1 MTAGIVLGLVALCL
15 TSSLVNSQSADTN
28 VTDYIYWKKSDI
40 TAWHQYFPSRVLEEE
55 RQTNIAAVAAVSS
68 LALSLKES
76 LSKIVVFQAQE
87 LLTAQQMM
95 AGTDAEGCVNGIS
108 DYMSKAIAE
117 EISNYKD
124 CAADA
129 LPKLNRLNRTWAR
142 IRATYMN
149 AFNKVLVRIDTCAK
163 TYPNKDSID
172 RLKSCVEAMTGSYFT
187 VANSTQKAL
196 FPSPSMTYFQNVV
209 VGCASDAA
217 TAVADKGS
225 QFLQKLLECSALDS
239 DIDQTTYA
247 DQLSQW
253 QGYNDTL
260 ASQIL
265 TAQNINYNQV
275 LAVENEMIK
284 FYNLKKEALE
294 TYVIASRGLAFYLNR
309 MYSYLSDYYNTVT
322 ETSFDNP
329 GDSACIASTTASLQS
344 VVNSVARQSL
354 SCDQDIVNKTKH
366 MMCQITGDFSS
377 LNSLMPSIGNVAIL
391 NCTAR
396 GYIYAPNTIANCF
409 NLVSWQF
416 DIEYT
421 NRNSD
426 ISKNVAVL
434 TDYVQTFFSGSD
446 LPCGGSTLKAA
457 YLSAEVAL
465 YNLQRCIYITSGTVY
480 SVTTPQPN
488 TTPQST
494 NEFNSYPY

>member
-15 TSSLVNSQSADTN
+15 TSSVVNSQSADTN
-28 VTDYIYWKKSDI
+28 VTDYVYWKKTDI
-40 TAWHQYFPSRVLEEE
+40 RAWHLYFPSRVLEEE
-55 RQTNIAAVAAVSS
+55 RQTNLAAVAAVSS
-68 LALSLKES
+68 LAASLSNS
-76 LSKIVVFQAQE
+76 LSKIVEFQAQE

-108 DYMSKAIAE
+108 DYMSKAIAD
-117 EISNYKD
+117 EISNYND

-129 LPKLNRLNRTWAR
+129 SSKLKRLNQSWAR
-142 IRATYMN
+142 INATYMN

-253 QGYNDTL
+253 KGYNDTTL

-284 FYNLKKEALE
+284 FYNLQKETLE
-294 TYVIASRGLAFYLNR
+294 TYVIESRGLSFYLNR

-322 ETSFDNP
+322 ETSSDNP
-329 GDSACIASTTASLQS
+329 GDSACIASATASLQS
-344 VVNSVARQSL
+344 VVNSVANQSL
-354 SCDQDIVNKTKH
+354 SCDQTIVNNTKQ
-366 MMCQITGDFSS
+366 MMWQISGDFSY
-377 LNSLMPSIGNVAIL
+377 LNSLMPSIGNAALL

-396 GYIYAPNTIANCF
+396 GYIYAPNTIGNCF

-421 NRNSD
+421 NRNAD

-446 LPCGGSTLKAA
+446 LPLWWLHTQGR
-457 YLSAEVAL
+457 LSL
-465 YNLQRCIYITSGTVY
+465 C
-480 SVTTPQPN
+480 
-488 TTPQST
+488 
-494 NEFNSYPY
+494 